1 MVAGTLLALAGLT
14 AALLTAVFIR
24 PDIHR
29 LANALLEPDAWQRF
43 HISDHPEGGFPL
55 EAMSRAAVIA
65 ALILAAGGVA
75 LLITGTGLWRLLL
88 SGAAGGSAVYLL
100 QMVEPWMAAALPGWV
115 TPVIAV
121 LPILLAALAV
131 LLALAVAP
139 TLNRTRLLGG
149 LATAG
154 AVGGIVA
161 AFDWWRFDLSDRP
174 ASMLFLTIYWLAG
187 PLLLSA
193 IVLACAL
200 VAGLRRAVRARWQYA
215 VIGLGLAVAAIAGEL
230 LVVVPIVTGV
240 WYPDFPLNAGPIIG
254 ALLALITLYPILGEL
269 PAPADA

>member
-1 MVAGTLLALAGLT
+1 
-14 AALLTAVFIR
+14 
-24 PDIHR
+24 
-29 LANALLEPDAWQRF
+29 
-43 HISDHPEGGFPL
+43 
-55 EAMSRAAVIA
+55 MSRAAVIA

-88 SGAAGGSAVYLL
+88 SGAAGGSAVYVL
-100 QMVEPWMAAALPGWV
+100 QMVQPWMAAALPGWV

-149 LATAG
+149 LATAV

-174 ASMLFLTIYWLAG
+174 ALFLPMYLLAG

-200 VAGLRRAVRARWQYA
+200 VAGLRRAVQARWRYA

-230 LVVVPIVTGV
+230 LIVVRHRHRRVVPRLPTQRRSDHRCDASPDHALPNPRGTTGACRRRS
-240 WYPDFPLNAGPIIG
+240 PLWTLRHWLDAIRSVEAGST
-254 ALLALITLYPILGEL
+254 ASTV
-269 PAPADA
+269 